1 MTSHPEVEALAFF
14 AEGLL
19 EPDEERN
26 VALHVESC
34 EECSKALDELSNV
47 SQVLAAAPAPEL
59 PQDVADR
66 LEQQIAEAV
75 RDRAVEPAAP
85 AGTSSEPEPPEAPA
99 AAPLQSEGAPVSSLS
114 EHRKR
119 RFGLPRIMM
128 AAAAA
133 VFVVGGG
140 AAVVNGVLTQNDDE
154 QSAAAPL
161 SDDPGAEQESEPDT
175 AQAYTPELVRSG
187 TSYTGDDLAEQA
199 SETLDRSPVG
209 GTSEDEPL
217 PAESTVP
224 PGAEACASGA
234 AEELG
239 LRIVLVDDALYGTD
253 PDPAWVMF
261 APDGDDV
268 EVLVV
273 GTGCDRADEVEENV
287 LAQETVDAS

>member
-59 PQDVADR
+59 PPEVADR

-75 RDRAVEPAAP
+75 RDRAVEPADPVGA
-85 AGTSSEPEPPEAPA
+85 SSEPEPSDVPA
-99 AAPLQSEGAPVSSLS
+99 SVPPPEGAPVASLS

-161 SDDPGAEQESEPDT
+161 SDDPAAEHESDPDT

-187 TSYTGDDLAEQA
+187 TSYTSGDLSEQA
-199 SETLDRSPVG
+199 SETLDRSSLG

-239 LRIVLVDDALYGTD
+239 LRVVLVDDALYGASS
-253 PDPAWVMF
+253 DPAWVMF

-273 GTGCDRADEVEENV
+273 EADCDRADEVEDSI
-287 LAQETVDAS
+287 LAQETVEG